1 MTHGLYG
8 SLEEA
13 TRSKQTNRE
22 IAQVVVEQFGVQS
35 TLTGVSQAVVDRI
48 VRLHHDQYMQD
59 PAHVTCDQR
68 DDVTLLLRNFNSS
81 LAAASP
87 TPTLSTLASVPSSAS
102 NTLRTFNS
110 TLPSL
115 SVNEEH
121 GF

>member
-87 TPTLSTLASVPSSAS
+87 TPSDSTPDDHSSRS
-102 NTLRTFNS
+102 S
-110 TLPSL
+110 TVGRAGLGTTTRPVTS
-115 SVNEEH
+115 S
-121 GF
+121 G